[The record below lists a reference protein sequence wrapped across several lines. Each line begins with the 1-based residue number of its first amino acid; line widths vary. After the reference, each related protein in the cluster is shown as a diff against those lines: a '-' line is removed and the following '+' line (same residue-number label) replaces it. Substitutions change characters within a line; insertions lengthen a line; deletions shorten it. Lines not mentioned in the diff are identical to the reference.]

1 MMQNQTNLK
10 KKVNNSLNT
19 DEILGIL
26 RKANKDFTKETHI
39 SGKISNTFQR
49 TDIIKIARKNSGTE
63 QDITSESKVKNE
75 AKKNNQPDETKS
87 KDSEKKLETEIKPK
101 LIKKYTEQEADLKA
115 KELAKKYYYHGYNLG
130 VKNIKK
136 ELQKG
141 ENNLAITLKNTI
153 DNLFFVSKEFTEKLS
168 REINISILKLC
179 KEIIGYEI
187 SLEPGKFNQKV
198 SKLADLISNSTNKI
212 NVFLNPED
220 LKIIAK
226 YLESHKPNTDI
237 NLKEDSKL
245 ERGDIKISSGEI
257 EIEEIFSKKIVFNDD
272 FEIGNQSHTPKKK

>member
-10 KKVNNSLNT
+10 KEENNSLNT

-26 RKANKDFTKETHI
+26 RKANKDFTKETDI

-49 TDIIKIARKNSGTE
+49 TDLIKIARRNSGTE
-63 QDITSESKVKNE
+63 DITPENKIKNQT
-75 AKKNNQPDETKS
+75 KQNNQPDETKN
-87 KDSEKKLETEIKPK
+87 KESEKKIETENKPK

-141 ENNLAITLKNTI
+141 ENELAITLKNTI

-168 REINISILKLC
+168 KEINASILKLC

-187 SLEPGKFNQKV
+187 SLEPGKFNQKI

-220 LKIIAK
+220 LKIIVK

-237 NLKEDSKL
+237 NLEEDSKL

-257 EIEEIFSKKIVFNDD
+257 EIEEIFSKKIMFNDD
-272 FEIGNQSHTPKKK
+272 FEIANQSHIPKKK

>member
-10 KKVNNSLNT
+10 KKKNNSLNT

-26 RKANKDFTKETHI
+26 KKADKDFTKETEI
-39 SGKISNTFQR
+39 SGKISNTFQK
-49 TDIIKIARKNSGTE
+49 TDLIKIARENNGIKKDIAPKTE
-63 QDITSESKVKNE
+63 VENE
-75 AKKNNQPDETKS
+75 INEPNQPDETKNKES
-87 KDSEKKLETEIKPK
+87 DKKIEAEKKIK

-115 KELAKKYYYHGYNLG
+115 KELARKYYYHGYNLG

-168 REINISILKLC
+168 KEINVSILKLC

-187 SLEPGKFNQKV
+187 SLEPGKFTQKI
-198 SKLADLISNSTNKI
+198 SKLADSISNSTNKI

-220 LKIIAK
+220 LKIIVK
-226 YLESHKPNTDI
+226 YLKNHKPNTNI
-237 NLKEDSKL
+237 NLDEDSKL

-272 FEIGNQSHTPKKK
+272 FEIANQSHIPKKK